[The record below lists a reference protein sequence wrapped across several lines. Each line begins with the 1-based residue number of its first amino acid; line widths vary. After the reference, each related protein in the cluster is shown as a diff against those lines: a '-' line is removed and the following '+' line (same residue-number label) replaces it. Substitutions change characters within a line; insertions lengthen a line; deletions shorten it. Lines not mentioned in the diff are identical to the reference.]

1 MLKRAPAT
9 VAKVPANRR
18 YPIRARGDIV
28 FDRSTY
34 TASASFSKGNAQMIA
49 RGAKGDVTYFSGDYL
64 RNTVS
69 FCTYTFDYYLFIS
82 ELRFSW

>member
-9 VAKVPANRR
+9 VAKVPANWR
-18 YPIRARGDIV
+18 YPIRARGDNV

-34 TASASFSKGNAQMIA
+34 TISASFGKGNAQMIA
-49 RGAKGDVTYFSGDYL
+49 RGAKRDVTYFSGDYL

-69 FCTYTFDYYLFIS
+69 FCTNTFDYYIFILD
-82 ELRFSW
+82 LRFF

>member
-9 VAKVPANRR
+9 LAKVPANRR
-18 YPIRARGDIV
+18 YPVRARGDNV

-34 TASASFSKGNAQMIA
+34 TVSASFGKGNAQMIA
-49 RGAKGDVTYFSGDYL
+49 WGAKGNVTYFFRDYL

-69 FCTYTFDYYLFIS
+69 FCTNTFDYYLFIS
-82 ELRFSW
+82 DLRFF